1 MAVGL
6 GLAAGLVASAALAAD
21 TIKIGAPFNVTGGLS
36 SLDAPALNGAKLKLK
51 EINDAGGINGKQ
63 LELVIY
69 DTKTDPTVIASVAS
83 QLVSEKV
90 PVAIG
95 FTDSDSVLALGPIF
109 QQAGIPFV
117 TPGATSPKLPD
128 QIGDMI
134 FLACF
139 GDNVQAAA
147 GADFVKDKLAGKNV
161 YLLRDNAAEYTVLLA
176 KYFQEAL
183 EHDGGKIIGNDDYK
197 TGDKTFTAQI
207 TKIKASGTK
216 PDVVYVSA
224 MPDEIGLIV
233 KQMRQAGI
241 MPPIVGGD
249 GYDTPLLLQVG
260 GKAANDVY
268 FSTHAYMALEFDARH
283 PEILQGL
290 QGRLWHRP
298 GERLRRA
305 RLRHARP
312 RRRRDQAGRLGGP
325 EGGARRDRRHQRLSR
340 HHRHHHLPARRARA
354 GEERVDDRR
363 QGRQALSRRRSHPEL
378 DRRALG
384 TQASRRS
391 RRRPS
396 FPRMR
401 GP

>member
-1 MAVGL
+1 MNRKTTLAVGL
-6 GLAAGLVASAALAAD
+6 GFAAGLVASAALAAD

-63 LELVIY
+63 LELVVY

-183 EHDGGKIIGNDDYK
+183 EHNGGAIIGKDDYK

-207 TKIKASGTK
+207 TKIKASAQK

-241 MPPIVGGD
+241 MAPIVGGD

-268 FSTHAYMALEFDARH
+268 FSTHAYMAADSTPGIQKFYKDYKAAYGTDPENAFAALGYDTLGLVADAIKRAGSED
-283 PEILQGL
+283 PKAVRDAIAATNGY
-290 QGRLWHRP
+290 P
-298 GERLRRA
+298 GITGTITYPPGVRVPAKTVTMIGVKDDKLY
-305 RLRHARP
+305 
-312 RRRRDQAGRLGGP
+312 LGG
-325 EGGARRDRRHQRLSR
+325 E
-340 HHRHHHLPARRARA
+340 
-354 GEERVDDRR
+354 V
-363 QGRQALSRRRSHPEL
+363 
-378 DRRALG
+378 
-384 TQASRRS
+384 T
-391 RRRPS
+391 PS
-396 FPRMR
+396 WIATP
-401 GP
+401 